1 MPRDKYDKY
10 DSPNPRRTHTF
21 MSAEDVAAG
30 KKSTWTE
37 LEITGTVR
45 NLGPDLWK
53 LQHLTSLYL
62 NLNSITR
69 IPPEINR
76 LTMLTYL
83 DLSSNKLRSL
93 PSELGDLSQL
103 RELLLNNNLIRMLP
117 FELGKLFNLQTLG
130 LKGNPLSPEILNIY
144 NQPNGTQKLLSY
156 MLDNLPAP
164 GQGCEYHSSFFFVVV
179 RAGSAPMNEL
189 VEKIRGR

>member
-1 MPRDKYDKY
+1 MKMTNEIQCFLRELY
-10 DSPNPRRTHTF
+10 R
-21 MSAEDVAAG
+21 AG
-30 KKSTWTE
+30 HFQVFCLLFS
-37 LEITGTVR
+37 GTVR

-62 NLNSITR
+62 NLNNITR

-103 RELLLNNNLIRMLP
+103 RELLLNYNLIRMLP
-117 FELGKLFNLQTLG
+117 FELGKLFHLQTLG
-130 LKGNPLSPEILNIY
+130 NCQKHEFFLTQLVLKISKIDGLLSLHLCILDIY
-144 NQPNGTQKLLSY
+144 N
-156 MLDNLPAP
+156 
-164 GQGCEYHSSFFFVVV
+164 
-179 RAGSAPMNEL
+179 PM
-189 VEKIRGR
+189 

>member
-1 MPRDKYDKY
+1 M
-10 DSPNPRRTHTF
+10 F
-21 MSAEDVAAG
+21 CII
-30 KKSTWTE
+30 
-37 LEITGTVR
+37 LENCFIYFFLCGYIKLIVNMHVDMLSFIIKQHFYILLPGTVR

-62 NLNSITR
+62 NLNNITR

-103 RELLLNNNLIRMLP
+103 RELLLYNNLLRMLP
-117 FELGKLFNLQTLG
+117 FELGKLFNLQNLG
-130 LKGNPLSPEILNIY
+130 NDHV
-144 NQPNGTQKLLSY
+144 LL
-156 MLDNLPAP
+156 
-164 GQGCEYHSSFFFVVV
+164 
-179 RAGSAPMNEL
+179 
-189 VEKIRGR
+189 

>member
-1 MPRDKYDKY
+1 M
-10 DSPNPRRTHTF
+10 F
-21 MSAEDVAAG
+21 CII
-30 KKSTWTE
+30 
-37 LEITGTVR
+37 LENCFIYIFFLGYIKLIVNMHVDMLSFIIKQHFYILLPGTVR

-62 NLNSITR
+62 NLNNITR

-103 RELLLNNNLIRMLP
+103 RELLLYNNLLRMLP
-117 FELGKLFNLQTLG
+117 FELGKLFNLQNLG
-130 LKGNPLSPEILNIY
+130 NDHV
-144 NQPNGTQKLLSY
+144 LL
-156 MLDNLPAP
+156 
-164 GQGCEYHSSFFFVVV
+164 
-179 RAGSAPMNEL
+179 
-189 VEKIRGR
+189 

>member
-62 NLNSITR
+62 NLNNITR

-103 RELLLNNNLIRMLP
+103 RELLLYNNLLRMLP
-117 FELGKLFNLQTLG
+117 FELGKLFNLQNLG
-130 LKGNPLSPEILNIY
+130 LKGNPLSPDILNIY
-144 NQPNGTQKLLSY
+144 NQANGTQLLLRY
-156 MLDNLPAP
+156 MLDHLPAF
-164 GQGCEYHSSFFFVVV
+164 Y
-179 RAGSAPMNEL
+179 GSCAHQICDRQ
-189 VEKIRGR
+189 V

>member
-130 LKGNPLSPEILNIY
+130 LKGNPLSPEILSIY
-144 NQPNGTQKLLSY
+144 NQSNGTQKLLSY
-156 MLDNLPAP
+156 MLDNLPTTS
-164 GQGCEYHSSFFFVVV
+164 QGCKNSNEYSSEEQIVYRQQERSPNVF
-179 RAGSAPMNEL
+179 SL
-189 VEKIRGR
+189 S

>member
-1 MPRDKYDKY
+1 M
-10 DSPNPRRTHTF
+10 F
-21 MSAEDVAAG
+21 CIL
-30 KKSTWTE
+30 
-37 LEITGTVR
+37 LENCFIYIFFLGYIKLIVNMHVDMLSFIIKQHLYILLLGTVR

-62 NLNSITR
+62 NLNNITR

-103 RELLLNNNLIRMLP
+103 RELLLYNNLLRMLP
-117 FELGKLFNLQTLG
+117 FELGKLFNLQNLG
-130 LKGNPLSPEILNIY
+130 NDHV
-144 NQPNGTQKLLSY
+144 LL
-156 MLDNLPAP
+156 
-164 GQGCEYHSSFFFVVV
+164 
-179 RAGSAPMNEL
+179 
-189 VEKIRGR
+189 

>member
-130 LKGNPLSPEILNIY
+130 IFDIDVLNVKKKIIKK
-144 NQPNGTQKLLSY
+144 QTRETTVTRCK
-156 MLDNLPAP
+156 MKCT
-164 GQGCEYHSSFFFVVV
+164 GC
-179 RAGSAPMNEL
+179 
-189 VEKIRGR
+189 

>member
-1 MPRDKYDKY
+1 MWGYIKFIVDML
-10 DSPNPRRTHTF
+10 SFIISQH
-21 MSAEDVAAG
+21 
-30 KKSTWTE
+30 
-37 LEITGTVR
+37 LCILLQGTVR

-62 NLNSITR
+62 NLNNITR

-103 RELLLNNNLIRMLP
+103 RELLLYNNLLRMLP
-117 FELGKLFNLQTLG
+117 FELGKLFNLQNLG
-130 LKGNPLSPEILNIY
+130 NDHVS
-144 NQPNGTQKLLSY
+144 LSY
-156 MLDNLPAP
+156 YNDNWKSLTAQFIP
-164 GQGCEYHSSFFFVVV
+164 CT
-179 RAGSAPMNEL
+179 
-189 VEKIRGR
+189 